1 MNLYLLSAL
10 FQHLSSPRRQKL
22 HCQNGWLWKVQ
33 SQSKDRMVMT
43 IRMQHKRSWSIY
55 SSEALLFSCDEQLI
69 SSSWIKTSILISF
82 IAILFIFIFTI
93 QKPSAL
99 FLMYT
104 FDKLWREM
112 LSCCHRIII
121 FLGINTVNFCAKMF
135 FFFIFCFIYNQS
147 DTRYLI
153 LFKCHLGSWFSFC

>member
-1 MNLYLLSAL
+1 MCTFNQNWTCTCWNLCISTP
-10 FQHLSSPRRQKL
+10 FLSSQPMRQNLPSSKWQTMKSSRPI
-22 HCQNGWLWKVQ
+22 HRQNGDLQ
-33 SQSKDRMVMT
+33 SGCNT
-43 IRMQHKRSWSIY
+43 RSWSIY

-99 FLMYT
+99 FLMYM

-135 FFFIFCFIYNQS
+135 IFYFLFYLQPIGYQISNFI
-147 DTRYLI
+147 
-153 LFKCHLGSWFSFC
+153 